1 MTCVYEDARVDDE
14 ADGLDGDFGTGLGL
28 VTDIEDVLDVGSHEF
43 VMVDWRGDSE
53 SDPLSHASSS
63 PQSPEWGVLNEGFSP
78 I

>member
-43 VMVDWRGDSE
+43 VMVD
-53 SDPLSHASSS
+53 
-63 PQSPEWGVLNEGFSP
+63 
-78 I
+78 